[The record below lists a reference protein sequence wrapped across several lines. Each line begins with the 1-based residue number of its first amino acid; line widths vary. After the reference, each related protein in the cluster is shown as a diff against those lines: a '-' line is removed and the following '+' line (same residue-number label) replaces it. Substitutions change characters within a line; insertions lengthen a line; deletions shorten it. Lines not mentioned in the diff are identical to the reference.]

1 MEPWIPAV
9 MGAIS
14 GAIVGLAWLVA
25 VVTLLRSR
33 GRVSRLGSAAGERT
47 AEQRFEPIRS
57 LLEPDDGE
65 PSSPLPS
72 ASRAPL
78 SLQRYIEVR
87 GAIAGWTAS
96 GESVDAQ
103 LDAVFGVTREQYGE
117 AHVWWMS
124 ALDGAEDRLD
134 DLERQ
139 VAVFAA
145 RYGGAP

>member
-25 VVTLLRSR
+25 VVTLLR
-33 GRVSRLGSAAGERT
+33 GRVSKRVASPPGST
-47 AEQRFEPIRS
+47 ADSRFEPIRS

-87 GAIAGWTAS
+87 GAIIGWTAA

-103 LDAVFGVTREQYGE
+103 LDAVFGVTREQYDE
-117 AHVWWMS
+117 AHAWWMS

-139 VAVFAA
+139 VQVFAA

>member
-9 MGAIS
+9 MGVVS

-33 GRVSRLGSAAGERT
+33 GRFSKPGAAAGGST
-47 AEQRFEPIRS
+47 ADPRFEPIRS

-65 PSSPLPS
+65 PSSPMPS

-78 SLQRYIEVR
+78 SLQRYVEVR
-87 GAIAGWTAS
+87 GAIIGWTAA
-96 GESVDAQ
+96 GEPVDAQ
-103 LDAVFGVTREQYGE
+103 LDAVFGVTQAQYRE
-117 AHVWWMS
+117 AHAWWMS
-124 ALDGAEDRLD
+124 ALEDAEDRLD

-139 VAVFAA
+139 VQVFAA
-145 RYGGAP
+145 RYGGTV

>member
-9 MGAIS
+9 IGAIS

-25 VVTLLRSR
+25 VVTLLR
-33 GRVSRLGSAAGERT
+33 GRVSKPGASTSGAIADP
-47 AEQRFEPIRS
+47 RFEPIRS

-87 GAIAGWTAS
+87 GAIIGWTAS

-103 LDAVFGVTREQYGE
+103 LDAVFGVTRAQYRE
-117 AHVWWMS
+117 AHSWWMT
-124 ALDGAEDRLD
+124 ALDGADDRLD

-139 VAVFAA
+139 VQVFAA
-145 RYGGAP
+145 RYGGAV

>member
-14 GAIVGLAWLVA
+14 GTVVGLAWLVA
-25 VVTLLRSR
+25 VVTLLRN
-33 GRVSRLGSAAGERT
+33 RVSKSGSAADG
-47 AEQRFEPIRS
+47 AAGDSGFEPIRS
-57 LLEPDDGE
+57 LLEPDDRE

-87 GAIAGWTAS
+87 GAIIGWTAS
-96 GESVDAQ
+96 GESIDAQ
-103 LDAVFGVTREQYGE
+103 LDAVFGVTREQYCD
-117 AHVWWMS
+117 AHAWWMS
-124 ALDGAEDRLD
+124 ALDGADDRLD

-139 VAVFAA
+139 VEVFAA
-145 RYGGAP
+145 RYGGSV

>member
-14 GAIVGLAWLVA
+14 GAVVGLAWLVA
-25 VVTLLRSR
+25 VVTLLR
-33 GRVSRLGSAAGERT
+33 GRVSKPVASPSGAT
-47 AEQRFEPIRS
+47 ADSGFEPIRS

-87 GAIAGWTAS
+87 GAIIGWTAA

-103 LDAVFGVTREQYGE
+103 LDAVFGVTREQYCE
-117 AHVWWMS
+117 AHAWWMS

-139 VAVFAA
+139 VEVFAA

>member
-1 MEPWIPAV
+1 M
-9 MGAIS
+9 
-14 GAIVGLAWLVA
+14 
-25 VVTLLRSR
+25 
-33 GRVSRLGSAAGERT
+33 
-47 AEQRFEPIRS
+47 
-57 LLEPDDGE
+57 
-65 PSSPLPS
+65 
-72 ASRAPL
+72 

-145 RYGGAP
+145 RYGGAR

>member
-25 VVTLLRSR
+25 VVTLLR
-33 GRVSRLGSAAGERT
+33 GRVANPGASPSGAT
-47 AEQRFEPIRS
+47 ADSRFEPIRS

-87 GAIAGWTAS
+87 GAIIGWTAA

-103 LDAVFGVTREQYGE
+103 LDAVFGVTREQYRE
-117 AHVWWMS
+117 AHAWWMS
-124 ALDGAEDRLD
+124 ALDGADDRLD

-139 VAVFAA
+139 VQVFAA